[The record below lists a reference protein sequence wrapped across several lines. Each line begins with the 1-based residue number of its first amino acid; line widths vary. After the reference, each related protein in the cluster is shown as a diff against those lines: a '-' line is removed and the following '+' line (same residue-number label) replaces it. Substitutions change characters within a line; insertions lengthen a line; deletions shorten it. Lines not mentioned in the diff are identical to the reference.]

1 MKALF
6 SRTLTILC
14 AIIVVL
20 SSITTAFAH
29 SGRTDSNGGHRDN
42 QNKSGL
48 GYYHYHCGGYP
59 AHLHSNGY
67 CPYKS
72 TPQSNSSNTS
82 SNQSTASGRVDEL
95 LELAEQRAI
104 QQDAYK
110 YKAEA
115 ERAKAQVAEAERA
128 KVQAEEALAEAQEEA
143 ERAKAQAEQE
153 AKQKGTYKTVVY
165 LLSFAIVALVCYLL
179 KLKKAQK

>member
-115 ERAKAQVAEAERA
+115 ERAK
-128 KVQAEEALAEAQEEA
+128 VQAEEALAEAQEEA